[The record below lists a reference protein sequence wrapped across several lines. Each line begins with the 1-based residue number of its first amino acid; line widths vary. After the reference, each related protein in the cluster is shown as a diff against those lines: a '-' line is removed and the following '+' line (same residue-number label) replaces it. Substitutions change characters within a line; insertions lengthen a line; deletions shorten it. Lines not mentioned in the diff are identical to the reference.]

1 MKTLAIITF
10 LLIFPNLHSQNAI
23 KSNFMLN
30 TEMSKSTSAITEN
43 GFKFTVLDAGINTRF
58 DEYGS
63 GFFKNKFIVITSRKI
78 GGLDKVNSNT
88 GESDKNIFCFDYDKT
103 GNLSV
108 PILFSHIINTPDHE
122 DVISFSSNEATMYF
136 TRSTKENPMF
146 FNLYKTNLKPDS
158 NGLWIDI
165 LKLNIGFNN
174 ASIDHPTVSPDG
186 KKLYFSS
193 NVSGGFGGFDLYSS
207 DILLDGTL
215 SVPINLGGTI
225 NTSEDDKFPTFSKD
239 GKFLFFASKGHEN
252 LGGFDMFRSRI
263 GDNTHGQVVNLGT
276 TLNTKYDEIAMY
288 FISNTKGYISSNKV
302 FGKGGFDVFK
312 FDLEVIKQLIEG
324 KVLDKET
331 LIALPNANIVLR
343 DSENT
348 ILGTVK
354 SDLKG
359 NYKFNVLP
367 FETYTISVEKDGF
380 VPNAFDFDSNK
391 GDSRSYK
398 KNILLETIEAEI
410 VEVED
415 EEVIQI
421 ENILFEFDKSSLKEE
436 STIALDKVYKV
447 LMTHPEMIINLN
459 AHSDQNGA
467 SSYNLKLSERRAASA
482 KMYLINKG
490 IDSSRIVS
498 KGFGESKP
506 LVDCKDKCTEEEDAK
521 NRRVEFIIMK

>member
-1 MKTLAIITF
+1 
-10 LLIFPNLHSQNAI
+10 
-23 KSNFMLN
+23 
-30 TEMSKSTSAITEN
+30 
-43 GFKFTVLDAGINTRF
+43 
-58 DEYGS
+58 
-63 GFFKNKFIVITSRKI
+63 
-78 GGLDKVNSNT
+78 
-88 GESDKNIFCFDYDKT
+88 
-103 GNLSV
+103 
-108 PILFSHIINTPDHE
+108 
-122 DVISFSSNEATMYF
+122 
-136 TRSTKENPMF
+136 
-146 FNLYKTNLKPDS
+146 
-158 NGLWIDI
+158 
-165 LKLNIGFNN
+165 
-174 ASIDHPTVSPDG
+174 
-186 KKLYFSS
+186 
-193 NVSGGFGGFDLYSS
+193 
-207 DILLDGTL
+207 
-215 SVPINLGGTI
+215 
-225 NTSEDDKFPTFSKD
+225 
-239 GKFLFFASKGHEN
+239 
-252 LGGFDMFRSRI
+252 
-263 GDNTHGQVVNLGT
+263 
-276 TLNTKYDEIAMY
+276 
-288 FISNTKGYISSNKV
+288 
-302 FGKGGFDVFK
+302 
-312 FDLEVIKQLIEG
+312 
-324 KVLDKET
+324 
-331 LIALPNANIVLR
+331 LPNANIVLR

-380 VPNAFDFDSNK
+380 VPNTFDFDSNK

-415 EEVIQI
+415 EEVIQV